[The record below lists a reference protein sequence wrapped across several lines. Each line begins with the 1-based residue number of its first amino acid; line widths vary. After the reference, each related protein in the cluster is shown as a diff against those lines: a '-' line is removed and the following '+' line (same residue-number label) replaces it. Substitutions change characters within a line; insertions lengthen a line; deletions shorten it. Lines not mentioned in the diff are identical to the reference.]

1 MNGSI
6 SLGESRARASLGAGT
21 VARAPSLPR
30 LCSTRLQCWCHLD
43 GEALRVFEE
52 PLVRARHLVL
62 AIVFATFLGMTVS
75 VYGSPLQTGGIG
87 AATSEAAVTLGIL
100 EPPSLVTR
108 EGHGAPSSCAASR
121 VEPLGRRAKVQFSV
135 QTYESLTG
143 LSVALAERNIAAAL
157 VFLPTTNPQLQAG
170 HARFDAAAVADMQRV
185 FASAPPAVQRGAR
198 PEGRRLADSGKDVGT
213 GVTRE
218 DAGSHYIVALAAS
231 QACKDEAGLVSYQ
244 PYLVV
249 RADLPALYETL
260 VKAVE
265 RMSRAHQIANGSD
278 GIAPGSRPW
287 PQSGHALA
295 VLVVIALVG
304 VAIGFL
310 LAERRV
316 SAAEGGESTRTLRR
330 ARRVHAER
338 MYRALASSISDMV
351 TVHRADGS
359 IIYASRSTRKSS
371 GYRRSALLGRNF
383 MEFVHPEDRSG
394 ARDALKALG
403 AEQEPRT
410 TVRLRCA
417 DGQYRFFECVA
428 RRFDGGRH
436 GEFVVASRDVTD
448 RVRAEA
454 ALRAAQ
460 DRYRRL
466 AVRDLRTGLPNRVG
480 LIMRMREAV
489 RAARKGERALS
500 VLFLDIDNL
509 KTINDAHGYT
519 TGDKVVEV
527 MSARLVAVTRGRC
540 ELTRA
545 GGDEFIAL
553 TALEEPGELQELAS
567 LMIAA
572 CAQPVLLGD
581 GMAYLTASVGI
592 ARYPHDGRD
601 GDSLI
606 AAAGIALHAAKSDGK
621 NAWRHFNPQLGKRAA
636 ERANSLRNLRNAF
649 ERGEFAL
656 HYQPKVDLRTKQVN
670 GYEALLRWETADGPQ
685 ETAALIAAAEESG
698 FIATLGDWVLRE
710 AARQSLAW
718 RAMGAAFPIAV
729 NVSVM
734 QLNAPRFLGAL
745 RELIAKDPALPQY
758 LVLELTETTLAVD
771 VERTLQTLDD
781 LSAMGF
787 ALHIDDFGV
796 GYSSLARLSRM
807 PVNALKID
815 RSFVSMTPHDADAR
829 EIVRAVVALAGTL
842 RLQVVAEG
850 VENQAQLDFLLSCG
864 CELGQ
869 GYLFGRAIRA
879 EEALALWR
887 SDASVD
893 MEDVVLGVVA
903 A

>member
-1 MNGSI
+1 MNVSI
-6 SLGESRARASLGAGT
+6 SLVGERSPASPDYETISGAQSFSPRCQWDVRRRHRAGGEPSWRGAEPTVRAYHIVIAIGFVALLFFAAGVYARPVGSGRANETLTGALLPLGIHEPTSFVPPGQGGAMISCAGSYVEVMERRTGVQFAVRVYRSAEDLSMALAGGHVAAAIAVLPAGNRMATQAFMRRSAVSSGDPADANGTESLWRAHAENAAWKQPGGADTGVAPGESAG
-21 VARAPSLPR
+21 
-30 LCSTRLQCWCHLD
+30 H
-43 GEALRVFEE
+43 
-52 PLVRARHLVL
+52 H
-62 AIVFATFLGMTVS
+62 VFALKA
-75 VYGSPLQTGGIG
+75 SPVCT
-87 AATSEAAVTLGIL
+87 
-100 EPPSLVTR
+100 
-108 EGHGAPSSCAASR
+108 
-121 VEPLGRRAKVQFSV
+121 
-135 QTYESLTG
+135 
-143 LSVALAERNIAAAL
+143 
-157 VFLPTTNPQLQAG
+157 
-170 HARFDAAAVADMQRV
+170 
-185 FASAPPAVQRGAR
+185 
-198 PEGRRLADSGKDVGT
+198 
-213 GVTRE
+213 
-218 DAGSHYIVALAAS
+218 
-231 QACKDEAGLVSYQ
+231 DEAGISGYES
-244 PYLVV
+244 YLVV
-249 RADLPALYETL
+249 REDLPALFGVLSNAMVQTAQTEWSGN
-260 VKAVE
+260 AG
-265 RMSRAHQIANGSD
+265 SRA
-278 GIAPGSRPW
+278 APKRSSWSPLG
-287 PQSGHALA
+287 QTLA
-295 VLVVIALVG
+295 FLAGGGLAA
-304 VAIGFL
+304 VAIGYLFAAR
-310 LAERRV
+310 LA
-316 SAAEGGESTRTLRR
+316 SP
-330 ARRVHAER
+330 ARRMKSAKAMRCARRGNSER

-351 TVHRADGS
+351 TVHRANGV
-359 IIYASRSTRKSS
+359 IIYTSRSTQKLT
-371 GYRRSALLGRNF
+371 GYERGALLGHNLI
-383 MEFVHPEDRSG
+383 EFVHPDDRRR
-394 ARDALKALG
+394 AQDAMKVRG
-403 AEQEPRT
+403 AEQEPRA

-527 MSARLVAVTRGRC
+527 MSARLVAATRGRC

-887 SDASVD
+887 SASAVTTQD
-893 MEDVVLGVVA
+893 IAFGVVA